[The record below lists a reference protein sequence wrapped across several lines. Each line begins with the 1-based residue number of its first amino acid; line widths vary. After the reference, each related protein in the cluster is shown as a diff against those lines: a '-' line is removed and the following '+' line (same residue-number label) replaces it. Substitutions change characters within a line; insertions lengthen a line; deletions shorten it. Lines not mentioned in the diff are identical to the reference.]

1 MTKKDKAYLVECLT
15 HICASLAAVISIFE
29 ESADSRPKPATDPPA
44 VPELEET
51 PPTPAELP
59 LLQPLSEPQPEPTP
73 ATPTAAPAKPVT
85 YEEVRAVLADKSRT
99 GYRAE
104 VKALLT
110 AHGVRQLS
118 EITDPAVY
126 AELIREA
133 EEIGNG

>member
-1 MTKKDKAYLVECLT
+1 MTKMDKAYLAEGL
-15 HICASLAAVISIFE
+15 HRLCADLAAIATLFE
-29 ESADSRPKPATDPPA
+29 QPEEATPKPALAEDPPA
-44 VPELEET
+44 IPASKENTEQA
-51 PPTPAELP
+51 PTPNPDPPA
-59 LLQPLSEPQPEPTP
+59 STP
-73 ATPTAAPAKPVT
+73 PAKPVT

-118 EITDPAVY
+118 EITDFAVY

>member
-1 MTKKDKAYLVECLT
+1 MTKKDKAYLAEGL
-15 HICASLAAVISIFE
+15 HQLCADLAAIATLFE
-29 ESADSRPKPATDPPA
+29 QPEEATPKPAPAEDPPA
-44 VPELEET
+44 APAPEEKTEQAPMLT
-51 PPTPAELP
+51 LDPPAAPTPFTL
-59 LLQPLSEPQPEPTP
+59 
-73 ATPTAAPAKPVT
+73 ATAPAKPVT
-85 YEEVRAVLADKSRT
+85 YEEVRAILADKSRT

>member
-1 MTKKDKAYLVECLT
+1 MTKKDKAYLAEGL
-15 HICASLAAVISIFE
+15 HRLCADLAAIATLFE
-29 ESADSRPKPATDPPA
+29 QPEE
-44 VPELEET
+44 VPLK
-51 PPTPAELP
+51 PTPAEDSP
-59 LLQPLSEPQPEPTP
+59 AAPATEEKHETPAVPNPDPPAEPTP
-73 ATPTAAPAKPVT
+73 ATPTAPPAKPVT

-118 EITDPAVY
+118 EITDPAIY

>member
-1 MTKKDKAYLVECLT
+1 MTKKDKAYLAEGL
-15 HICASLAAVISIFE
+15 HRLCADLAAIATLFE
-29 ESADSRPKPATDPPA
+29 QPEEATPKPTSAEDPPA
-44 VPELEET
+44 ALAPEENVEQA
-51 PPTPAELP
+51 PMPTPDPPVKRA
-59 LLQPLSEPQPEPTP
+59 PTP
-73 ATPTAAPAKPVT
+73 SATPTAKPVT

-118 EITDPAVY
+118 EITDSAVY